1 MWLMLYFLSP
11 LTASTE
17 AHTSAGPE
25 WVGCMAVNT
34 FSKFSY
40 EMIIMLMFTNVKHT
54 FTTFIYWT
62 NNQSFSHYAL
72 LWYLLC
78 RLLFT
83 SFICFIPLCSHS
95 LLLSY
100 FPGVVALCGLGT
112 LQWRSQRKT
121 LWISLK
127 CKNTVCVL
135 GGGTNC
141 SFKKT
146 ELWIQI

>member
-1 MWLMLYFLSP
+1 
-11 LTASTE
+11 
-17 AHTSAGPE
+17 
-25 WVGCMAVNT
+25 
-34 FSKFSY
+34 
-40 EMIIMLMFTNVKHT
+40 MLMFTNVKHT

-100 FPGVVALCGLGT
+100 FPGVVALCGLET

-121 LWISLK
+121 LWISSK
-127 CKNTVCVL
+127 CKNTVCVCW
-135 GGGTNC
+135 GGGGQIVALKRQSNEFRFKGSWNTSSSSGKLQKQHGLLENYLNSWRDSS
-141 SFKKT
+141 SFS
-146 ELWIQI
+146 